1 MSGVILKGAALLV
14 AIGGPTWCQ
23 PPVQPDPQPIY
34 RVTVVSRTLPA
45 VNYEHRG
52 GPTIIGFQGTVLLP
66 RAKGEATVESKR
78 GRVVIDAKFEHL
90 EAPTRFGPEY
100 LTYVLWA
107 ITPEGRPKNLGEL
120 LVSGSDKAKTSVTTD
135 LQALGLMVTAEPY
148 YAVTTP
154 SDVVVMENVILPDT
168 VGRIEP
174 VLAKYELLPRGQYTL
189 TLNPAQLRTVGA
201 DQERLP
207 YDRYEAVLELYQAQN
222 AIQIARSVGADQ
234 YAADT
239 IAKADGLL
247 ADAQNMADRRQ
258 DTHMIVSRA
267 REAAQMAE
275 DARTISLKRQTEER
289 LSGEREQQLE
299 EGRALRHAE
308 KQAERAQAQAV
319 AAQEAADAERA
330 AAAQAQAQAQ
340 AQLQAQAT
348 PPPPIEAQPVPVVAP
363 QPTGTQ
369 RQARAE
375 LLERLNGVLIARD
388 TPRGLVVTLPDASFD
403 AGFTLRRNAS
413 ERLALVA
420 SMLSRRQDLTV
431 YVEGFSDDRGS
442 DAEQRD
448 ISERRAREVRA
459 TLVGNG
465 LPPVAVLAAGLGG
478 ARPIVSNASASGREQ
493 NRRVEIVISGP
504 SIGGMALWDK
514 TYPLAARH

>member
-1 MSGVILKGAALLV
+1 
-14 AIGGPTWCQ
+14 
-23 PPVQPDPQPIY
+23 
-34 RVTVVSRTLPA
+34 VVSRTLPA

-120 LVSGSDKAKTSVTTD
+120 LAGSSDKAHTVVTTD

-148 YAVTTP
+148 YAVSTP
-154 SDVVVMENVILPDT
+154 SDVVVMENVIRPET

-189 TLNPAQLRTVGA
+189 TVNPGQLRTVGA
-201 DQERLP
+201 EQEKLP

-234 YAADT
+234 YAAET
-239 IAKADGLL
+239 ISKADGLL
-247 ADAQNMADRRQ
+247 SDAQNMENRRQ

-275 DARTISLKRQTEER
+275 DARTISIKRQNEER
-289 LSGEREQQLE
+289 LSGAREQQLE
-299 EGRALRHAE
+299 EGRALRKAE
-308 KQAERAQAQAV
+308 KQAERAQAEAF
-319 AAQEAADAERA
+319 AAREAADAERA
-330 AAAQAQAQAQ
+330 AAQAQVAQAQAQA
-340 AQLQAQAT
+340 AQLGTRPT

-363 QPTGTQ
+363 QPTGAQ
-369 RQARAE
+369 RQSRAE
-375 LLERLNGVLIARD
+375 LLERLNGVLMARD
-388 TPRGLVVTLPDASFD
+388 TPRGLVVTLPDASFE
-403 AGFTLRRNAS
+403 ASFTLRRNAS

-420 SMLSRRQDLTV
+420 GMLSRRPDLTV
-431 YVEGFSDDRGS
+431 YVEGFTDDRGS

-465 LPPVAVLAAGLGG
+465 LPAGSVLAAGLGG

-493 NRRVEIVISGP
+493 NRRIEIVISGP
-504 SIGGMALWDK
+504 SIGGMALWDR
-514 TYPLAARH
+514 TYPLAAKH

>member
-1 MSGVILKGAALLV
+1 MKAVLLEGSALLL
-14 AIGGPTWCQ
+14 AFGAGAWCQ
-23 PPVQPDPQPIY
+23 VNPVPPPDPQPIY

-52 GPTIIGFQGTVLLP
+52 GPTMIDFQGTVLLP
-66 RAKGEATVESKR
+66 KAKGSAIVESKR
-78 GRVVIDAKFEHL
+78 GRVVIDAKFDHL
-90 EAPTRFGPEY
+90 EPPTRFGREY

-120 LVSGSDKAKTSVTTD
+120 LVGSSDKAKTIVTTD
-135 LQALGLMVTAEPY
+135 LQALGL
-148 YAVTTP
+148 TTP
-154 SDVVVMENVILPDT
+154 SDVVVMENAIRPDT
-168 VGRIEP
+168 TGRIEP
-174 VLAKYELLPRGQYTL
+174 VVAKYELLPRGQYTL
-189 TLNPAQLRTVGA
+189 TLNPVQLQTVGA
-201 DQERLP
+201 EQEKLP

-222 AIQIARSVGADQ
+222 AIQIARSVGADR

-239 IAKADGLL
+239 IGKADALL
-247 ADAQNMADRRQ
+247 SDAQNMQLRKQ

-275 DARTISLKRQTEER
+275 DARTIAIKRGDEER

-299 EGRALRHAE
+299 EGRARQRAE
-308 KQAERAQAQAV
+308 EQAQQAQAQAF
-319 AAQEAADAERA
+319 AAREAADRERA
-330 AAAQAQAQAQ
+330 AAARAEAQVEQDRAAA
-340 AQLQAQAT
+340 AQLEARPIQR
-348 PPPPIEAQPVPVVAP
+348 PPIEAQPVPVVAP
-363 QPTGTQ
+363 QPTGAQ

-388 TPRGLVVTLPDASFD
+388 TPRGLVVTLPDASFE
-403 AGFTLRRNAS
+403 ASGTVRRNAS

-420 SMLSRRQDLTV
+420 SMLSARPDLTV
-431 YVEGFSDDRGS
+431 YVEGFTDDRGS
-442 DAEQRD
+442 DAEQRA

-465 LPPVAVLAAGLGG
+465 LPAVAVLAAGLGG
-478 ARPIVSNASASGREQ
+478 TRPVVSNASASGREQ

-504 SIGGMALWDK
+504 SIGGMALWDR
-514 TYPLAARH
+514 TYSLTSRH